1 MRKDSDHRFKRMP
14 FASKGGAFIFFV
26 TLIAAFTYV
35 LVPVFIDPSRAETR
49 ELVIETS
56 DGTEISYQ
64 VEIADSADEKSLG
77 LMHREYMADD
87 HGMIFLEE
95 WGRPEIVSMWMRDT
109 YIPLDMLFVDESGVI
124 VYIHENA
131 VPMDETSIVSPVP
144 VVAVLELN
152 GGQASK
158 QGIAIGDRVKNL
170 KSFWK
175 RKKALE

>member
-1 MRKDSDHRFKRMP
+1 MP

-35 LVPVFIDPSRAETR
+35 LVPVFIDTRQAETH
-49 ELVIETS
+49 ELVIMTAN
-56 DGTEISYQ
+56 GAEISYH
-64 VEIADSADEKSLG
+64 VEIADSADEKARG
-77 LMHREYMADD
+77 LMHRDYMADD

-109 YIPLDMLFVDESGVI
+109 YIPLDMLFIDEQGVI

-131 VPMDETSIVSPVP
+131 APMDETSIVSPVP

-152 GGQASK
+152 GGQASIH
-158 QGIAIGDRVKNL
+158 GIAVGDLVKNL

-175 RKKALE
+175 HKKALE